1 MFKFTDTIKLVCSS
15 NFNYFNLTYSLS
27 IKNKQVYARNTIF
40 INAYANYLIGGLVT
54 GGYGL
59 GMQITING
67 ISSNQSF
74 ITPEITKIEFQSI
87 PSGWST
93 AVVGTR
99 YWTGSPVYDLS
110 NTYTETVRVYWRAK
124 QDQIIVDSGYLDIS
138 YNTKMSQFVNSICVN
153 N

>member
-1 MFKFTDTIKLVCSS
+1 
-15 NFNYFNLTYSLS
+15 
-27 IKNKQVYARNTIF
+27 
-40 INAYANYLIGGLVT
+40 
-54 GGYGL
+54 
-59 GMQITING
+59 MQITING

-93 AVVGTR
+93 AVVGTI
-99 YWTGSPVYDLS
+99 YWIGSPFYNLS

-138 YNTKMSQFVNSICVN
+138 YNTKMAQFVNSICVN